1 MSDQFNLLMN
11 EIDRFKQKEIP
22 KLVGKMKK
30 QSKEF
35 QMLKPIINKLPKTEG
50 YADKW
55 HVIAVDGG
63 SDFTSLEGVGFAIA
77 TARSFTISFKDR
89 TIEDKNLIKLFN
101 TPSALSSSIVAT
113 TRMKSLEYEVA
124 NEALTEIK
132 NDNTLILLD
141 GSMTF
146 PDSSLKDTNIDELTE
161 AFNLYENNANAF
173 FEAVEKNSKVNIFA
187 VSKDARYAKYLRGLL
202 LSNEILKGKILD
214 QKIINTINELID
226 KEAWRER
233 IALQAVMRKVSKEN
247 PCYTDPVLVSKKG
260 IMKGIIPIKKL
271 MEKGV
276 FGTYYLYPGAQHAN
290 YIEIPSWNL
299 DNLPI
304 LFKLYNFLCRIS
316 PVIGYPY
323 PLVYVDQLT
332 RVTKKVSKQL
342 FSQLIYEVRSFA
354 PDIAIDL
361 IASKMREKLH

>member
-22 KLVGKMKK
+22 KLIGKIKK
-30 QSKEF
+30 QSRKLLN
-35 QMLKPIINKLPKTEG
+35 LKSIVNKLPKSEKFS
-50 YADKW
+50 DKW

-124 NEALTEIK
+124 NEALSEIQD
-132 NDNTLILLD
+132 DNVLILLD

-146 PDSSLKDTNIDELTE
+146 PDSSLKDTNIAELTE
-161 AFNLYENNANAF
+161 AFNFYENNANSF
-173 FEAVEKNSKVNIFA
+173 FNSVEKNRNINIFA

-202 LSNEILKGKILD
+202 QSESILNDKSINQELK
-214 QKIINTINELID
+214 NTISELID

-233 IALQAVMRKVSKEN
+233 IALQSVMRKTSKEN
-247 PCYTDPVLVSKKG
+247 PCFTEPVLVSRKG

-276 FGTYYLYPGAQHAN
+276 LGTYYLYPNAQHSN

-299 DNLPI
+299 ENLPA
-304 LFKLYNFLCRIS
+304 LFELYNFLCRIS
-316 PVIGYPY
+316 PVLGYPY

-332 RVTKKVSKQL
+332 RVTKKVSSKL
-342 FSQLIYEVRSFA
+342 FSQLIYEVRNFA